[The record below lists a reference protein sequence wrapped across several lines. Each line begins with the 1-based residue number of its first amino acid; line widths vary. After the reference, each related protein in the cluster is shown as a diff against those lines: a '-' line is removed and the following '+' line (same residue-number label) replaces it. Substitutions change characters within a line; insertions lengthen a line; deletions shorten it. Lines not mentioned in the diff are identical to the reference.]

1 MNQVLGILLHAI
13 GGFAA
18 GSFYIAFKKVKNWS
32 WESYWLVNGL
42 FTWVIM
48 PWIIAYFTVPKL
60 MSILQEA
67 PPQSLFWTFFFG
79 ICWGVGNLT
88 FGLSLRY
95 LGLSLG
101 MAMVLGLTTAFGTL
115 VPPIFMGEF
124 DALVGSVSGQF
135 ILAGIFVCL
144 IGIVFTGWAG
154 VSKENEQSAEEKK
167 KYIKDFNFKKGLM
180 VAVFSGIMSA
190 CFAFAMQA
198 GAPIADL
205 SIEHGTTELWK
216 NSAVLVVIMSGG
228 FITNAGLCV
237 FMNIKNHSLSDYI
250 NAKGASLSTNY
261 LFCAIAGI
269 TGFMEF
275 MFYGMGTTK
284 MGKNDFVSFSIHLAF
299 VIVFSTMWG
308 LITHEWKGSSK
319 RTMKLIFIG
328 ILILMLSTVVM
339 GFGNYLAGKE

>member
-1 MNQVLGILLHAI
+1 MNPAIGILLHAI

-42 FTWVIM
+42 FTWIIM

-60 MSILQEA
+60 IAILLEA
-67 PPQSLFWTFFFG
+67 PPQSLFWTLFFG
-79 ICWGVGNLT
+79 ICWGIGNLT

-95 LGLSLG
+95 LGMSLG

-115 VPPIFMGEF
+115 VPPIFMGEMETLINS
-124 DALVGSVSGQF
+124 ASGQF
-135 ILAGIFVCL
+135 TIAGVFVCL

-154 VSKENEQSAEEKK
+154 ISKEKEQSSEEKK
-167 KYIKDFNFKKGLM
+167 KYIKDFNFKKGLI
-180 VAVFSGIMSA
+180 VAIFSGILSA
-190 CFAFAMQA
+190 CFAFAIQA
-198 GAPIADL
+198 GKPIAEL
-205 SIEHGTTELWK
+205 SIQHGTSDLWK
-216 NSAVLVVIMSGG
+216 NSAVLVIIMGGG

-237 FMNIKNHSLSDYI
+237 FMNIKNHSIGDYI
-250 NAKGASLSTNY
+250 TAKGASLWTNY

-284 MGKNDFVSFSIHLAF
+284 MGKHDFVSFSIHLAF

-319 RTMKLIFIG
+319 LTMKLIFFG
-328 ILILMLSTVVM
+328 IIILMFSTAIM
-339 GFGNYLAGKE
+339 GFGNYLAGTE

>member
-1 MNQVLGILLHAI
+1 MNPALGILLHAI

-18 GSFYIAFKKVKNWS
+18 GSFYMAFKKVRNWS

-42 FTWVIM
+42 FTWIIM
-48 PWIIAYFTVPKL
+48 PWVIAFFTVPKL
-60 MSILQEA
+60 MTILQEA
-67 PPQSLFWTFFFG
+67 PSESLFWTFFFG
-79 ICWGVGNLT
+79 VCWGVGNLT

-95 LGLSLG
+95 LGMSLG

-115 VPPIFMGEF
+115 VPPIFTGEIEG
-124 DALVGSVSGQF
+124 LIRSTSGQF
-135 ILAGIFVCL
+135 TIAGVLVCLLGIF
-144 IGIVFTGWAG
+144 FTGWAG
-154 VSKENEQSAEEKK
+154 VSKEKEQSSEEKQ
-167 KYIKDFNFKKGLM
+167 KYIKDFHFKKGLM
-180 VAVFSGIMSA
+180 VAIFSGIMSA
-190 CFAFAMQA
+190 CFAFAIQA
-198 GAPIADL
+198 GAPIADQ
-205 SIEHGTTELWK
+205 SIEHGTSELWK
-216 NSAVLVVIMSGG
+216 NSAVLIVIMGGG

-237 FMNIKNHSLSDYI
+237 VMNIKNRSLTDYV
-250 NAKGASLSTNY
+250 NARGASLSTNY

-284 MGKNDFVSFSIHLAF
+284 MGKHDFVSFSIHLAF

-328 ILILMLSTVVM
+328 ILILMFSTVVM
-339 GFGNYLAGKE
+339 GFGNYLASF

>member
-1 MNQVLGILLHAI
+1 MNPALGIILHAI

-42 FTWVIM
+42 FTWIIM
-48 PWIIAYFTVPKL
+48 PWVIAYFTVPQL
-60 MSILQEA
+60 MDILLGADRE
-67 PPQSLFWTFFFG
+67 SLFWTFIFG
-79 ICWGVGNLT
+79 VCWGVGNLT

-95 LGLSLG
+95 LGMSLG

-124 DALVGSVSGQF
+124 GMLINTVPGQVT
-135 ILAGIFVCL
+135 IGGVLVCL

-154 VSKENEQSAEEKK
+154 VSKEREQTAEEKQ

-180 VAVFSGIMSA
+180 VAAFSGVMSA
-190 CFAFAMQA
+190 CFAFAMQS
-198 GAPIADL
+198 GAPIAEL
-205 SIEHGTTELWK
+205 SMEHGTTELWK
-216 NSAVLVVIMSGG
+216 NSAVLIVIMGGG

-237 FMNIKNHSLSDYI
+237 FMNIKNGSLSDYF
-250 NAKGASLSTNY
+250 NARGASLKVNY
-261 LFCAIAGI
+261 FFCAIAGI

-284 MGKNDFVSFSIHLAF
+284 MGKHDFASFSIHLAF

-308 LITHEWKGSSK
+308 LITHEWKGSSR
-319 RTMKLIFIG
+319 RTMRLIFIG
-328 ILILMLSTVVM
+328 ILILMLSTVFM
-339 GFGNYLAGKE
+339 GFGNYLAGTA

>member
-1 MNQVLGILLHAI
+1 MNPALGVLLHAI

-42 FTWVIM
+42 FTWIIM
-48 PWIIAYFTVPKL
+48 PWVIAYFTVPQL
-60 MSILQEA
+60 MDILLGADRE
-67 PPQSLFWTFFFG
+67 SLFWTFIFG
-79 ICWGVGNLT
+79 VCWGVGNLT

-95 LGLSLG
+95 LGMSLG

-124 DALVGSVSGQF
+124 PTLISSISGQVT
-135 ILAGIFVCL
+135 IGGVLVCL

-154 VSKENEQSAEEKK
+154 VSKEREQTVEEKQ

-180 VAVFSGIMSA
+180 VAAFSGVMSA
-190 CFAFAMQA
+190 CFAFGMQA
-198 GAPIADL
+198 GAPIAERA
-205 SIEHGTTELWK
+205 IELGTTELWK
-216 NSAVLVVIMSGG
+216 NSAVLVIIMGGG
-228 FITNAGLCV
+228 FITNAGLCI
-237 FMNIKNHSLSDYI
+237 FMNIKNGSLGDYT
-250 NAKGASLSTNY
+250 NARGASLKVNY

-284 MGKNDFVSFSIHLAF
+284 MGKHDFTSFGIHLAF

-319 RTMKLIFIG
+319 RTMRLIFLG
-328 ILILMLSTVVM
+328 IFILMLSTVFM
-339 GFGNYLAGKE
+339 GFGNYLAGNN